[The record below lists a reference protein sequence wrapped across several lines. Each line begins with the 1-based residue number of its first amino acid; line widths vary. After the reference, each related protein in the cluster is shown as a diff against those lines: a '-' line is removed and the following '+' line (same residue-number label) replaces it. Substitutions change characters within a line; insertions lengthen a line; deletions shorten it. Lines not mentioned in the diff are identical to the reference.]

1 MLKDLH
7 STGRVF
13 VMQSLILLQ
22 ELGKIDQSE
31 LYRKFSPR
39 RVMDTTIEELE
50 KCECVSSVM
59 NIAPVFN
66 IEREQM
72 CNLKILQRIND
83 GVYAC
88 IFYVYSKFL
97 KQFTLHAFVY
107 DSYFSTGVKSACRG
121 AIIENRRSS
130 PICVLEVKDR

>member
-1 MLKDLH
+1 
-7 STGRVF
+7 
-13 VMQSLILLQ
+13 
-22 ELGKIDQSE
+22 
-31 LYRKFSPR
+31 
-39 RVMDTTIEELE
+39 MDTTIEELE

-59 NIAPVFN
+59 NIAPALN

-72 CNLKILQRIND
+72 GNLKILQRIND

-107 DSYFSTGVKSACRG
+107 ERYFSTKVNSACCG
-121 AIIENRRSS
+121 AIIDNIRYST
-130 PICVLEVKDR
+130 ICVIEGKYGESKCTLKNMLRNFFQGTCTVNYAFKVTSRDSR